1 MHKFL
6 KEKNQIAA
14 LERARKVEELQTRIG
29 DIEGE
34 KSNLLTQLAS
44 YKTRARSAVECSN
57 DRNRRDEQTI
67 HVNCY
72 DYMVGRAVNYCAI
85 SLEFKGRTV
94 KDEGT
99 TFRFKSSIVSTAS
112 ISKFCGSFITS
123 SRYST
128 CWNFA
133 TASNV
138 MQCPS
143 GIMTSSFNRKSEN

>member
-72 DYMVGRAVNYCAI
+72 HYGRQSC
-85 SLEFKGRTV
+85 
-94 KDEGT
+94 
-99 TFRFKSSIVSTAS
+99 
-112 ISKFCGSFITS
+112 
-123 SRYST
+123 
-128 CWNFA
+128 
-133 TASNV
+133 
-138 MQCPS
+138 
-143 GIMTSSFNRKSEN
+143 